1 MYNVSGNSLR
11 AVDTVFGFVRCVARL
26 TVARNPSIRRTTY
39 VMRKVRQT
47 NEEGTEERHEEEISP
62 LKFASKAGEREDVLR
77 SVFSRY
83 D

>member
-1 MYNVSGNSLR
+1 M
-11 AVDTVFGFVRCVARL
+11 ARL
-26 TVARNPSIRRTTY
+26 TAAKNPSIRRTTY
-39 VMRKVRQT
+39 VMRKMRQT
-47 NEEGTEERHEEEISP
+47 SKEKSGEEGEKEISP